1 MNKKQAKVMKKG
13 YREAGQMYW
22 TDEMAAILRKK
33 NAELLAYRFG
43 MIFALAFAAGVAF
56 QYARAFW

>member
-33 NAELLAYRFG
+33 NAELLAYRVGFLG
-43 MIFALAFAAGVAF
+43 SLAFAVFVALIHAGII
-56 QYARAFW
+56 R

>member
-1 MNKKQAKVMKKG
+1 MNKKASKAFKKG

-33 NAELLAYRFG
+33 NTELTAYRIGFFG
-43 MIFALAFAAGVAF
+43 SLAFAVFVALVHAGIIG
-56 QYARAFW
+56 

>member
-33 NAELLAYRFG
+33 NAELRAYRFG
-43 MIFALAFAAGVAF
+43 MIGSLAFALIVALIHSGIIG
-56 QYARAFW
+56 